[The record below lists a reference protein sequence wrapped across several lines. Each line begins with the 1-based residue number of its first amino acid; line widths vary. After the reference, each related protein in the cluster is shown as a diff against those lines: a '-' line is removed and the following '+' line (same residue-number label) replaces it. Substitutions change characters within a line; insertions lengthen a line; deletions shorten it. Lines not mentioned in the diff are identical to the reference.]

1 MAART
6 RSLLSLRGMN
16 MRKSLGIFII
26 LFFCLSSVPAL
37 GMPSAC
43 PEHYWRGQA
52 PDLGD
57 DLANAITGWVQEICY
72 EGYAVIYSD
81 TTETP
86 LTSAEYLTREHL
98 EEHHPRRSDDFHPD
112 THIPWQCRSE
122 LNDYRHSGNDR
133 AGRGHVG

>member
-1 MAART
+1 
-6 RSLLSLRGMN
+6 MN

-43 PEHYWRGQA
+43 PEHHWRGQA

-57 DLANAITGWVQEICY
+57 AMSTGRVQEICY

-81 TTETP
+81 ATETP

-98 EEHHPRRSDDFHPD
+98 EEHHPP
-112 THIPWQCRSE
+112 PP
-122 LNDYRHSGNDR
+122 LG
-133 AGRGHVG
+133 